1 MLSQT
6 KRWNQD
12 AGSRSERPAAG
23 RPPALSHEGNTQGR
37 LSGNSEQEAMMQDLD
52 QAIRERAY
60 QLWIESGRDDGK
72 ADAHWLEAQREIL
85 SASLGE
91 LGRSTSSEAK
101 K

>member
-1 MLSQT
+1 
-6 KRWNQD
+6 
-12 AGSRSERPAAG
+12 
-23 RPPALSHEGNTQGR
+23 
-37 LSGNSEQEAMMQDLD
+37 MQDLD

-91 LGRSTSSEAK
+91 LGRPTSSEAK
-101 K
+101 KIEKPKKAPAPRKRRAA

>member
-1 MLSQT
+1 
-6 KRWNQD
+6 
-12 AGSRSERPAAG
+12 
-23 RPPALSHEGNTQGR
+23 
-37 LSGNSEQEAMMQDLD
+37 MQDLD

-60 QLWIESGRDDGK
+60 QLWMESGRDDGK

-101 K
+101 KIEKPKKAKAPAPRKRRAA